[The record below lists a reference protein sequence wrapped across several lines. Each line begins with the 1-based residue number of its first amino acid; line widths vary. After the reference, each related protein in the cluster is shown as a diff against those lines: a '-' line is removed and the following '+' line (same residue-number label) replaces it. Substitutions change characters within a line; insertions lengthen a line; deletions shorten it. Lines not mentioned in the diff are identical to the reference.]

1 MPQQTPNGP
10 VPVLRNQFRVG
21 AYLKGFPSSKG
32 EEPRHPAVGA
42 LFVGASPYTP
52 QRLGTQMASHH
63 PRSSVVTP
71 EALEEARRNVW
82 LVLKAH
88 GWEPEQEID
97 KDIAQMLIVLAKRG
111 VTDTRELLRLTLEHF
126 ELVSRH

>member
-1 MPQQTPNGP
+1 
-10 VPVLRNQFRVG
+10 
-21 AYLKGFPSSKG
+21 
-32 EEPRHPAVGA
+32 
-42 LFVGASPYTP
+42 
-52 QRLGTQMASHH
+52 MASTH
-63 PRSSVVTP
+63 PRSSGVPP

-97 KDIAQMLIVLAKRG
+97 KDVAQMLMVLAKMG

-126 ELVSRH
+126 ELARLN

>member
-1 MPQQTPNGP
+1 M
-10 VPVLRNQFRVG
+10 
-21 AYLKGFPSSKG
+21 ALKGTRAPAPCGRNSFSSG
-32 EEPRHPAVGA
+32 
-42 LFVGASPYTP
+42 ST
-52 QRLGTQMASHH
+52 H
-63 PRSSVVTP
+63 PRSSGVTP

-97 KDIAQMLIVLAKRG
+97 KDIAQMLMVLAKMG

-126 ELVSRH
+126 ELARLN

>member
-1 MPQQTPNGP
+1 MKSPGT
-10 VPVLRNQFRVG
+10 LRSG
-21 AYLKGFPSSKG
+21 
-32 EEPRHPAVGA
+32 
-42 LFVGASPYTP
+42 LFLLHLTGLV
-52 QRLGTQMASHH
+52 QMASNY
-63 PRSSVVTP
+63 PRSKVVTP

-97 KDIAQMLIVLAKRG
+97 RDIAQMLMVLAKMG

-126 ELVSRH
+126 ELARLN

>member
-1 MPQQTPNGP
+1 
-10 VPVLRNQFRVG
+10 
-21 AYLKGFPSSKG
+21 
-32 EEPRHPAVGA
+32 
-42 LFVGASPYTP
+42 
-52 QRLGTQMASHH
+52 MASVH

-71 EALEEARRNVW
+71 EALAEAHRNVW

-97 KDIAQMLIVLAKRG
+97 RDIAQMLRLLAKTG

-126 ELVSRH
+126 ELAPLH

>member
-1 MPQQTPNGP
+1 M
-10 VPVLRNQFRVG
+10 RNQFRVG
-21 AYLKGFPSSKG
+21 AYLKGFPSLKG

-42 LFVGASPYTP
+42 LFIGASPTP
-52 QRLGTQMASHH
+52 TPAWYTQMASHH

-71 EALEEARRNVW
+71 EALEEAHRNVW

-88 GWEPEQEID
+88 GWEPEQELD
-97 KDIAQMLIVLAKRG
+97 MDIAQTLVVLAKMG

-126 ELVSRH
+126 ELAPLH